1 MAAPMEEDFSVYL
14 SDKLQKINPDVD
26 LDVFV
31 PYLTGILETE
41 DIDQEEMEESI
52 QGFLAEISVN
62 IPFSVIHCKGL

>member
-1 MAAPMEEDFSVYL
+1 MVAPMEEDFSVYL

-41 DIDQEEMEESI
+41 DIDQEEREESI

-62 IPFSVIHCKGL
+62 IPFFN

>member
-14 SDKLQKINPDVD
+14 SAKLQKINPDVD

-41 DIDQEEMEESI
+41 DTDQEEMEESI

-62 IPFSVIHCKGL
+62 VPFI